1 MRRTRTPAG
10 PKAMKR
16 HPFFVVFRALFRL
29 VFPRHRI
36 VCFAPVPSD
45 RPCVFVC
52 NHAGIYAPIVI
63 ATWLRRRFRP
73 WVKSDTCF
81 MKTARAQIQRDLFK
95 SKTRAGRIFHRV
107 LSALVTPVTVAIM
120 RGVGAIPVYG
130 DIRIVT
136 TFRQSVLTLR
146 AGVSLVIFP
155 ENEAPY
161 SEYTNEFS
169 TGFVHVG
176 RKFCAETGER
186 LDFYPVYVSK
196 KTRTVRIGEPIAYL
210 PSLGFG
216 AQRARL
222 AEALRDSITRMAR
235 ELEEGAAGRSA

>member
-1 MRRTRTPAG
+1 MRRTKTPAG
-10 PKAMKR
+10 SKAMKR

-36 VCFAPVPSD
+36 VCSAPVPSD

-81 MKTARAQIQRDLFK
+81 MKTARAQIERDLFK
-95 SKTRAGRIFHRV
+95 SETRADRVFHKI
-107 LSALVTPVTVAIM
+107 LSALITPVAVAIM

-136 TFRQSVLTLR
+136 TFRQSVR
-146 AGVSLVIFP
+146 ALMAGASLVIFP
-155 ENEAPY
+155 ENEEPY
-161 SEYTNEFS
+161 SEYTKGFS

-196 KTRTVRIGEPIAYL
+196 KTRTVRIGDPIAYL
-210 PSLGFG
+210 PRLGFN
-216 AQRARL
+216 AQRARV
-222 AEALRDSITRMAR
+222 AGALRDNITRMAR
-235 ELEEGAAGRSA
+235 ELEEGAANRSA